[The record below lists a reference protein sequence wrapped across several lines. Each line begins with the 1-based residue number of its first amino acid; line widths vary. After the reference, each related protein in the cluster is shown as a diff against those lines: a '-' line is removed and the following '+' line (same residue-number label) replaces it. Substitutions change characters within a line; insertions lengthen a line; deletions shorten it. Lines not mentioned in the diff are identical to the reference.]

1 MKTISI
7 GYPEAILSVLN
18 LSAETFEE
26 EARYALSMKLF
37 EMGRLTS
44 GQAAVLAG
52 IPRVDFLVR
61 CRQYGTATVDWD
73 QDEIDAEFGD
83 AGP

>member
-1 MKTISI
+1 
-7 GYPEAILSVLN
+7 VLN
-18 LSAETFEE
+18 LRAESFEA
-26 EARYALSMKLF
+26 EARNALAVKLF

-44 GQAAVLAG
+44 GQAAVLAN

-73 QDEIDAEFGD
+73 QDEIEAEFND
-83 AGP
+83 ATP